1 MRPIAGNPMITQT
14 LLLVLAAP
22 PPDPGLFRETIDP
35 VQEMN
40 VRLHRILAAIS
51 QSYSL

>member
-1 MRPIAGNPMITQT
+1 MRPITGDPMITQT
-14 LLLVLAAP
+14 LLPVLAAP
-22 PPDPGLFRETIDP
+22 PPGPGLFRETIDL
-35 VQEMN
+35 VQELN